1 MPSSPALPPL
11 VPTASRPR
19 APSVPDAD
27 EQGWDDAVELR
38 GSALI
43 PLEGTPTPR
52 VVETAPRAAE
62 TAPLPPDP
70 PSVPD
75 TAEPARLDP
84 AAEEQLF
91 AVLRASLEASLLPL
105 VEKQREL
112 EARVE
117 ALRAAGPVKGPST
130 MRSTSPT
137 MPLGPSASAAAK
149 PILTTYGLVTPS
161 IAPKPALDLEA
172 VGPIDVPD
180 FGRSRVG
187 TILIVLLVVGVLGA
201 IVAAIVSH
209 G

>member
-1 MPSSPALPPL
+1 
-11 VPTASRPR
+11 
-19 APSVPDAD
+19 VPDTED
-27 EQGWDDAVELR
+27 RGWDDALEI
-38 GSALI
+38 GTSALI

-52 VVETAPRAAE
+52 VAEAAPRATE

-70 PSVPD
+70 PS
-75 TAEPARLDP
+75 EPARLDP

-105 VEKQREL
+105 LEKQREL

-117 ALRAAGPVKGPST
+117 ALRTAAPVKAPST

-149 PILTTYGLVTPS
+149 PIVTTYGLVTPS
-161 IAPKPALDLEA
+161 MAPKPALDLEA
-172 VGPIDVPD
+172 VGPIEVPD

-187 TILIVLLVVGVLGA
+187 TILIGLLVVGVVGA
-201 IVAAIVSH
+201 IIAAIVSH
-209 G
+209 S

>member
-1 MPSSPALPPL
+1 VSPAD
-11 VPTASRPR
+11 ASRAPSPAASSPR
-19 APSVPDAD
+19 APSTAD
-27 EQGWDDAVELR
+27 NEDRGWDDALEI
-38 GSALI
+38 GTSALI

-52 VVETAPRAAE
+52 VAE

-70 PSVPD
+70 PS
-75 TAEPARLDP
+75 EPAHLDP

-117 ALRAAGPVKGPST
+117 ALRTAPAKAPST

-137 MPLGPSASAAAK
+137 MPLGPSASAAPK
-149 PILTTYGLVTPS
+149 PIVTTYGLVIPS
-161 IAPKPALDLEA
+161 VAPKPALDLEA
-172 VGPIDVPD
+172 VGPIDMPD

-187 TILIVLLVVGVLGA
+187 SILIGLLVVGVVGA
-201 IVAAIVSH
+201 IIAAIVSH
-209 G
+209 S